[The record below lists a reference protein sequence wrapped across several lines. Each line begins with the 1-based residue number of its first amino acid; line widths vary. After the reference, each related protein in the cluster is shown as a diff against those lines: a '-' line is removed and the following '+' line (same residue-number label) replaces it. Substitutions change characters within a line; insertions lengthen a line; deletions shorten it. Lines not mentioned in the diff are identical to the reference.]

1 MLPNDSARFRRTRQ
15 HSASFS
21 SPPSPQPK
29 CRPRSR
35 LLYCHRSV
43 SACALAASFGEGV
56 VAAPPRPR
64 TPQWSALFVGV
75 IRPGAYCP
83 GTDHASPLPV
93 DCYCLGMASVL
104 SIFACSR
111 SSPLR
116 SESLLSSAPPITHAR
131 GTGPR
136 GTRSRRRIL
145 SEPFPPT
152 PSRHPMREREQA
164 ACLQS
169 VLPHSSASSSPAR
182 PAPVRITPFYCQ
194 PSATAKGSSHRAR
207 CVGHGSCR
215 GGLRSVL
222 PASPPAHPITSRYV

>member
-1 MLPNDSARFRRTRQ
+1 MLFNNPARFRRTRQ

-35 LLYCHRSV
+35 LLHFHRSV
-43 SACALAASFGEGV
+43 FACALAVPFGEGV

-116 SESLLSSAPPITHAR
+116 SGSLLPSALPFTHAR

-136 GTRSRRRIL
+136 ERGHGERGTDEEPYRNPSPRPPPAILCGRGSRLHACEMFCPIRRRHPPRRIL
-145 SEPFPPT
+145 
-152 PSRHPMREREQA
+152 
-164 ACLQS
+164 
-169 VLPHSSASSSPAR
+169 
-182 PAPVRITPFYCQ
+182 APVRIKTLHCQ
-194 PSATAKGSSHRAR
+194 PPLLQREAATAPEASDTVAAGVACVWHRQHHR
-207 CVGHGSCR
+207 Q
-215 GGLRSVL
+215 
-222 PASPPAHPITSRYV
+222 PIR